1 MRFNRSLAPVVGAIF
16 LLSAATWSFCSSR
29 VASADGADN
38 GKIPITTS
46 SEEARKEFLL
56 GRDVSEKL
64 LAQESLKHFDKA
76 IALDP
81 NFASAELAR
90 ANSAPTAKDF
100 FEHLKKAVSL
110 ADKVSEGERNF
121 ILANQAGANGRPGEQ
136 KQFLDKLAAA
146 YPEDERVQFNLGG
159 YYFGQQDYDQAI
171 AHYKKAT
178 EISPNYSPAYNLL
191 GYSYRQQGNYSSA
204 EEAFKKYIELIPSD
218 PNPYDSYAEL
228 LLRMGRFD
236 ESITQ
241 YRKALSIDPHFNA
254 SHFGITADL
263 MYQGKADAA
272 ASELQTMA
280 EQARNDGERR
290 TAYFGMAVLAADSG
304 NLEKALQA
312 IDKQY
317 AVAEKKNDA
326 AAMAADLQA
335 KGNIYSE
342 MHRYDAAAQQFDR
355 SVQIVE
361 SSGLSQPIK
370 DNAKLQRR
378 FSATTLAIARND
390 IAAAKK
396 NAEEFRQGAEAQQ
409 NPAQMRQVH
418 ELAGRIALAQKDY
431 DKAIAELEQA
441 NQLDPRNLYRLS
453 QAYQAK
459 GDSAKAQEYA
469 KKTADFNP
477 LPQLNYA
484 FVRSKVQKDLSANK
498 M

>member
-1 MRFNRSLAPVVGAIF
+1 MGCYRFLSASAYAIF
-16 LLSAATWSFCSSR
+16 LLSVVTWSFCA
-29 VASADGADN
+29 ASTESDN
-38 GKIPITTS
+38 GRIPITTS
-46 SEEARKEFLL
+46 SEEAKKEFLL
-56 GRDVSEKL
+56 GREVSEKL

-81 NFASAELAR
+81 NFATAELAR

-100 FEHLKKAVSL
+100 FDHLKRAVSL
-110 ADKVSEGERNF
+110 AGKVSEGERNF
-121 ILANQAGANGRPGEQ
+121 ILANQAGANGRPAEQ
-136 KQFLDKLAAA
+136 KQYLDKLAAA

-159 YYFGQQDYDQAI
+159 YYFGQQNYDQAI

-178 EISPNYSPAYNLL
+178 EISPSYSPAYNLL

-204 EEAFKKYIELIPSD
+204 EDAFKKYIELIPND

-228 LLRMGRFD
+228 LLRMGKFD
-236 ESITQ
+236 ESIAQ

-263 MYQGKADAA
+263 MYEGKADAA

-304 NLEKALQA
+304 NLDKALQA

-335 KGNIYSE
+335 KGNILSE
-342 MHRYDAAAQQFDR
+342 MKQYDAAAQQFDR
-355 SVQIVE
+355 SLQIVQA
-361 SSGLSQPIK
+361 SGLSQQIK

-378 FSATTLAIARND
+378 FSATTLALARKD
-390 IAAAKK
+390 ITTAKE

-409 NPAQMRQVH
+409 NPAQIRQVH
-418 ELAGRIALAQKDY
+418 ELAGRIALSEKDY

-459 GDSAKAQEYA
+459 GNSTKAQEYA

-484 FVRSKVQKDLSANK
+484 FVRSKVQKELSAKK